1 MKNIKRVPVVLQ
13 MEAVECGA
21 ASLAMIL
28 AYYKRFIPLEKMR
41 IDCNVTRDGS
51 LAKYIVKAA
60 AKHGLE
66 AKAYKMDPEQI
77 RQRQDFPM
85 IIHWNFNHFV
95 VLCGFRGTDA
105 VINDPASGR
114 IRVPAE
120 VFDRSFTGIAL
131 CFQQGEAFER
141 TGMPAQTGGFIKK
154 MCRGQKSAFV
164 FIVVLGA
171 AYSLLNGLPP
181 VFYKIFT
188 DRILL
193 GGSPEWLPALLLA
206 MLAAGVGMFLTG
218 SLQVLFARRLQA
230 QLRIREAAVFFRKL
244 LRLPAAFFDQRFCGD
259 IVSRQQ
265 DGQEIISLFFERI
278 LPAFMEVILMLCL
291 YGLMFSLD
299 VRMSLVAAVAG
310 VLQLLAAL
318 LRARHYG
325 NLGRNLSRDSGKLS
339 GVKLSGISMIETI
352 KASGAEQGLLE
363 RILGY
368 QTRYDNARLELE
380 KSRIRL
386 GILPGLMSGLSN
398 GIILIL
404 GIYAVFEG
412 RQTIGTLAAFQA
424 FLQLCFSPMTSFA
437 QGLQAAQEMK
447 GNVERVQDVLEY
459 EDDPLTGGAA
469 LSGSDVLSGKK
480 DDPLPG
486 SDVLPETKDDP
497 LPEGNILSGT
507 ENSPLPE
514 TGDAGRLTGRLC
526 VRDISFGY
534 SPVTEPLIR
543 EFSMEAE
550 PGKVIALAGGSGSG
564 KSTVTKLLCGLYPC
578 ASGEVLYDDVRL
590 EELDIRLLRRSVAVV
605 DQQIALFGGTVRD
618 NITMWDDS
626 IRQEKVIQA
635 CKDACIHQDIMA
647 RKHGYQH
654 VIREGGSDFSGG
666 QRQRLEIARAL
677 VKDPSVLI
685 MDEATSALDVMTE
698 QKVMEAVRRRGMTC
712 VVIAHRLST
721 IRDADEIIMLER
733 GVIKERGTHEELMAA
748 DGAYA
753 ALLRAD
759 EAGASPMKQESAEQ
773 ADAQK
778 GE

>member
-1 MKNIKRVPVVLQ
+1 MENVKRVPVVLQ

-60 AKHGLE
+60 AKHELE

-95 VLCGFRGTDA
+95 VLCGFCGTDA

-131 CFQQGEAFER
+131 CFRPGEAFER
-141 TGMPAQTGGFIKK
+141 IGMPAQTGGFIKK
-154 MCRGQKSAFV
+154 MCRGQKAAFV
-164 FIVVLGA
+164 FVIVLGA
-171 AYSLLNGLPP
+171 VYSLLNGLPP

-206 MLAAGVGMFLTG
+206 MLATGTGMLLAGG
-218 SLQVLFARRLQA
+218 LQVLFAKRLQA

-278 LPAFMEVILMLCL
+278 LPALMEVILMLCL

-310 VLQLLAAL
+310 ALQLLAAL

-386 GILPGLMSGLSN
+386 GILPGLMAGLSN

-412 RQTIGTLAAFQA
+412 QQTIGTLAAFQA

-459 EDDPLTGGAA
+459 EDDPLLGGAA
-469 LSGSDVLSGKK
+469 
-480 DDPLPG
+480 LPG
-486 SDVLPETKDDP
+486 SDVLPETV
-497 LPEGNILSGT
+497 NV
-507 ENSPLPE
+507 
-514 TGDAGRLTGRLC
+514 GRLTGRLC

-543 EFSMEAE
+543 NFSMEAK

-564 KSTVTKLLCGLYPC
+564 KSTVAKLLCGLYPC
-578 ASGEVLYDDVRL
+578 ASGAVLYDDVRL

-666 QRQRLEIARAL
+666 QRQRMEIARAL

-698 QKVMEAVRRRGMTC
+698 QKVMDAVRRRGMTC

-721 IRDADEIIMLER
+721 IRDADEIIMLEC

-759 EAGASPMKQESAEQ
+759 EEGASPIKQESAEQ

>member
-1 MKNIKRVPVVLQ
+1 M
-13 MEAVECGA
+13 
-21 ASLAMIL
+21 
-28 AYYKRFIPLEKMR
+28 
-41 IDCNVTRDGS
+41 
-51 LAKYIVKAA
+51 
-60 AKHGLE
+60 
-66 AKAYKMDPEQI
+66 
-77 RQRQDFPM
+77 
-85 IIHWNFNHFV
+85 
-95 VLCGFRGTDA
+95 
-105 VINDPASGR
+105 
-114 IRVPAE
+114 
-120 VFDRSFTGIAL
+120 FDRSFTGIAL
-131 CFQQGEAFER
+131 CFRPGEAFER
-141 TGMPAQTGGFIKK
+141 IGMPAQTGGFIKK
-154 MCRGQKSAFV
+154 MCRGQKAAFV
-164 FIVVLGA
+164 FVIVLGA
-171 AYSLLNGLPP
+171 VYSLLNGLPP

-206 MLAAGVGMFLTG
+206 MLATGTGMLLAGG
-218 SLQVLFARRLQA
+218 LQVLFAKRLQA
-230 QLRIREAAVFFRKL
+230 QLRIREAAVFFQML

-278 LPAFMEVILMLCL
+278 LPALMEVILMLCL

-299 VRMSLVAAVAG
+299 VRMSLVAAAAG
-310 VLQLLAAL
+310 ILQLLAAL

-386 GILPGLMSGLSN
+386 GILPGLMAGLSN

-412 RQTIGTLAAFQA
+412 QQTIGTLAAFQA

-459 EDDPLTGGAA
+459 EDDPLSGGAA
-469 LSGSDVLSGKK
+469 LPETENDS
-480 DDPLPG
+480 LPG
-486 SDVLPETKDDP
+486 GAVLPET
-497 LPEGNILSGT
+497 GNT
-507 ENSPLPE
+507 
-514 TGDAGRLTGRLC
+514 GRLTGRLC

-543 EFSMEAE
+543 SFSMEAE

-564 KSTVTKLLCGLYPC
+564 KSTVAKLLCGLYPC
-578 ASGEVLYDDVRL
+578 ASGAVLYDDVRL

-666 QRQRLEIARAL
+666 QRQRMEIARAL

-698 QKVMEAVRRRGMTC
+698 QKVMDAVRRRGMTC

-721 IRDADEIIMLER
+721 IRDADEIIMLEC

-759 EAGASPMKQESAEQ
+759 EEGASPIKQESAEQ
-773 ADAQK
+773 ADVQK

>member
-1 MKNIKRVPVVLQ
+1 
-13 MEAVECGA
+13 
-21 ASLAMIL
+21 
-28 AYYKRFIPLEKMR
+28 
-41 IDCNVTRDGS
+41 
-51 LAKYIVKAA
+51 
-60 AKHGLE
+60 
-66 AKAYKMDPEQI
+66 
-77 RQRQDFPM
+77 
-85 IIHWNFNHFV
+85 
-95 VLCGFRGTDA
+95 
-105 VINDPASGR
+105 
-114 IRVPAE
+114 
-120 VFDRSFTGIAL
+120 
-131 CFQQGEAFER
+131 
-141 TGMPAQTGGFIKK
+141 
-154 MCRGQKSAFV
+154 
-164 FIVVLGA
+164 
-171 AYSLLNGLPP
+171 
-181 VFYKIFT
+181 
-188 DRILL
+188 
-193 GGSPEWLPALLLA
+193 
-206 MLAAGVGMFLTG
+206 
-218 SLQVLFARRLQA
+218 
-230 QLRIREAAVFFRKL
+230 
-244 LRLPAAFFDQRFCGD
+244 
-259 IVSRQQ
+259 
-265 DGQEIISLFFERI
+265 
-278 LPAFMEVILMLCL
+278 MEVILMLCL

-310 VLQLLAAL
+310 ILQLLAAL

-386 GILPGLMSGLSN
+386 GILPGLMAGLSN

-412 RQTIGTLAAFQA
+412 KQTIGTLAAFQA

-459 EDDPLTGGAA
+459 EDDPLSGGAA
-469 LSGSDVLSGKK
+469 
-480 DDPLPG
+480 LPG
-486 SDVLPETKDDP
+486 SDVLPETENDP
-497 LPEGNILSGT
+497 LSGGAA
-507 ENSPLPE
+507 LPE
-514 TGDAGRLTGRLC
+514 TENAGRLTGRLC

-543 EFSMEAE
+543 SFSMEAE

-564 KSTVTKLLCGLYPC
+564 KSTVAKLLCGLYPC
-578 ASGEVLYDDVRL
+578 ASGAVLYDDVRL

-605 DQQIALFGGTVRD
+605 DQQIALFRGTVRD

-666 QRQRLEIARAL
+666 QRQRMEIARAL

-698 QKVMEAVRRRGMTC
+698 QKVMDAVRRRGMTC

-721 IRDADEIIMLER
+721 IRDADEIIMLEC

-759 EAGASPMKQESAEQ
+759 EEGASPIKQESAEQ
-773 ADAQK
+773 ADVQK

>member
-1 MKNIKRVPVVLQ
+1 M
-13 MEAVECGA
+13 
-21 ASLAMIL
+21 
-28 AYYKRFIPLEKMR
+28 
-41 IDCNVTRDGS
+41 
-51 LAKYIVKAA
+51 
-60 AKHGLE
+60 
-66 AKAYKMDPEQI
+66 
-77 RQRQDFPM
+77 
-85 IIHWNFNHFV
+85 FV
-95 VLCGFRGTDA
+95 
-105 VINDPASGR
+105 I
-114 IRVPAE
+114 
-120 VFDRSFTGIAL
+120 
-131 CFQQGEAFER
+131 
-141 TGMPAQTGGFIKK
+141 
-154 MCRGQKSAFV
+154 
-164 FIVVLGA
+164 VLGA
-171 AYSLLNGLPP
+171 VYSLLNGLPP

-206 MLAAGVGMFLTG
+206 MLATGTGMLLAGG
-218 SLQVLFARRLQA
+218 LQVLFAKRLQA

-278 LPAFMEVILMLCL
+278 LPALMEVILMLCL

-310 VLQLLAAL
+310 ILQLLAAL

-339 GVKLSGISMIETI
+339 GVKLSGIFMIETI
-352 KASGAEQGLLE
+352 KASGAEQWLLE

-386 GILPGLMSGLSN
+386 GILPGLMAGLSN

-412 RQTIGTLAAFQA
+412 QQTIGTLAAFQA

-459 EDDPLTGGAA
+459 EDDPLSGGAA
-469 LSGSDVLSGKK
+469 
-480 DDPLPG
+480 LPG
-486 SDVLPETKDDP
+486 SDVLPETENDP
-497 LPEGNILSGT
+497 LSGGAA
-507 ENSPLPE
+507 LPE
-514 TGDAGRLTGRLC
+514 TENAGRLTGRLC

-543 EFSMEAE
+543 SFSMEAE

-564 KSTVTKLLCGLYPC
+564 KSTVAKLLCGLYPC
-578 ASGEVLYDDVRL
+578 ASGAVLYDDVRL

-666 QRQRLEIARAL
+666 QRQRMEIARAL

-698 QKVMEAVRRRGMTC
+698 QKVMDAVRRRGMTC

-721 IRDADEIIMLER
+721 IRDADEIIMLEC

-759 EAGASPMKQESAEQ
+759 EEGASPIKQESAEQ
-773 ADAQK
+773 ADVQK

>member
-1 MKNIKRVPVVLQ
+1 MKNVKRVPVVLQ

-60 AKHGLE
+60 AKHELE

-131 CFQQGEAFER
+131 CFRPGEAFER
-141 TGMPAQTGGFIKK
+141 IGMPAQTGGFIKK
-154 MCRGQKSAFV
+154 MCRGQKAAFV
-164 FIVVLGA
+164 FVIVLGA
-171 AYSLLNGLPP
+171 VYSLLNGLPP

-206 MLAAGVGMFLTG
+206 MLATGTGMLLAGG
-218 SLQVLFARRLQA
+218 LQVLFAKRLQA

-278 LPAFMEVILMLCL
+278 LPALMEVILMLCL

-299 VRMSLVAAVAG
+299 VRMSLVAAAAG
-310 VLQLLAAL
+310 ILQLLAAL

-386 GILPGLMSGLSN
+386 GILPGLMAGLSN

-412 RQTIGTLAAFQA
+412 KQTIGTLAAFQA

-459 EDDPLTGGAA
+459 EDDPLSGGAA
-469 LSGSDVLSGKK
+469 LPETENDS
-480 DDPLPG
+480 LPG
-486 SDVLPETKDDP
+486 
-497 LPEGNILSGT
+497 GAA
-507 ENSPLPE
+507 LPE
-514 TGDAGRLTGRLC
+514 TGNTGRLTGRLC

-543 EFSMEAE
+543 SFSMEAE

-564 KSTVTKLLCGLYPC
+564 KSTVAKLLCGLYPC
-578 ASGEVLYDDVRL
+578 ASGAVLYDDVRL

-666 QRQRLEIARAL
+666 QRQRMEIARAL

-698 QKVMEAVRRRGMTC
+698 QKVMDAVRRRGMTC

-721 IRDADEIIMLER
+721 IRDADEIIMLEC

-759 EAGASPMKQESAEQ
+759 EEGASPIKQESAEQ
-773 ADAQK
+773 ADVQK

>member
-1 MKNIKRVPVVLQ
+1 MKNVKRVPVVLQ

-60 AKHGLE
+60 AKHELE
-66 AKAYKMDPEQI
+66 TKAYKMDPEQI

-131 CFQQGEAFER
+131 CFRPGEAFER
-141 TGMPAQTGGFIKK
+141 IGMPAQTGGFIKK
-154 MCRGQKSAFV
+154 MCRGQKAAFV
-164 FIVVLGA
+164 FVIVLGA
-171 AYSLLNGLPP
+171 VYSLLNGLPP

-193 GGSPEWLPALLLA
+193 GGSPEWLPALLFA
-206 MLAAGVGMFLTG
+206 MLATGTGMLLAGG
-218 SLQVLFARRLQA
+218 LQVLFAKRLQA

-244 LRLPAAFFDQRFCGD
+244 FRLPAAFFDQRFCGD

-299 VRMSLVAAVAG
+299 VRMSFVAAVAG
-310 VLQLLAAL
+310 TLQLLAAL
-318 LRARHYG
+318 LRARYYG

-386 GILPGLMSGLSN
+386 GILPGLMAGFSN

-412 RQTIGTLAAFQA
+412 KQTIGTLAAFQA

-459 EDDPLTGGAA
+459 EDDPLSGGAA
-469 LSGSDVLSGKK
+469 
-480 DDPLPG
+480 LPG
-486 SDVLPETKDDP
+486 SDVLPETENDP
-497 LPEGNILSGT
+497 LSGGAA
-507 ENSPLPE
+507 LPE
-514 TGDAGRLTGRLC
+514 TENAGRLTGRLC

-534 SPVTEPLIR
+534 SPVTEPLIQS
-543 EFSMEAE
+543 FSMEAE

-564 KSTVTKLLCGLYPC
+564 KSTVAKLLCGLYPC
-578 ASGEVLYDDVRL
+578 ASGAVLYDDVRL

-666 QRQRLEIARAL
+666 QRQRMEIARAL

-698 QKVMEAVRRRGMTC
+698 QKVMDAVRRRGMTC

-721 IRDADEIIMLER
+721 IRDADEIIMLEC

-759 EAGASPMKQESAEQ
+759 EEGASPIKQESAEQ
-773 ADAQK
+773 ADVQK

>member
-1 MKNIKRVPVVLQ
+1 MENVKRVPVVLQ

-60 AKHGLE
+60 AKHELE

-95 VLCGFRGTDA
+95 VLCGFCGTDA

-131 CFQQGEAFER
+131 CFRPGEAFER
-141 TGMPAQTGGFIKK
+141 IGMPAQTGGFIKK
-154 MCRGQKSAFV
+154 MCRGQKAAFV
-164 FIVVLGA
+164 FVIVLGA
-171 AYSLLNGLPP
+171 VYSLLNGLPP

-206 MLAAGVGMFLTG
+206 MLATGTGMLLAGG
-218 SLQVLFARRLQA
+218 LQVLFAKRLQA

-265 DGQEIISLFFERI
+265 DGQEIILLFFERI
-278 LPAFMEVILMLCL
+278 LPALMEVILMLCL

-310 VLQLLAAL
+310 ALQLLAAL

-386 GILPGLMSGLSN
+386 GILPGLMAGLSN

-412 RQTIGTLAAFQA
+412 QQTIGTLAAFQA

-459 EDDPLTGGAA
+459 EDDPLLGGAA
-469 LSGSDVLSGKK
+469 
-480 DDPLPG
+480 LPG
-486 SDVLPETKDDP
+486 SDVLPETV
-497 LPEGNILSGT
+497 NV
-507 ENSPLPE
+507 
-514 TGDAGRLTGRLC
+514 GRLTGRLC

-543 EFSMEAE
+543 NFSMEAK

-564 KSTVTKLLCGLYPC
+564 KSTVAKLLCGLYPC
-578 ASGEVLYDDVRL
+578 ASGAVLYDDVRL

-666 QRQRLEIARAL
+666 QRQRMEIARAL

-698 QKVMEAVRRRGMTC
+698 QKVMDAVRRRGMTC

-721 IRDADEIIMLER
+721 IRDADEIIMLEC

-753 ALLRAD
+753 SLLRAD
-759 EAGASPMKQESAEQ
+759 EEVASPIKQESAEQ
-773 ADAQK
+773 ADVQK

>member
-1 MKNIKRVPVVLQ
+1 MENVKRVPVVLQ

-60 AKHGLE
+60 AKHELE
-66 AKAYKMDPEQI
+66 TKAYKMDPEQI

-95 VLCGFRGTDA
+95 VLCGFRGKDA

-131 CFQQGEAFER
+131 CFRPGEAFER
-141 TGMPAQTGGFIKK
+141 IGMPAQTGGFIKK
-154 MCRGQKSAFV
+154 MCRGQKAAFV
-164 FIVVLGA
+164 FVIVLGA
-171 AYSLLNGLPP
+171 VYSLLNGLPP

-206 MLAAGVGMFLTG
+206 MLVTGTGMLLAGG
-218 SLQVLFARRLQA
+218 LQVLFAKRLQA

-278 LPAFMEVILMLCL
+278 LPALMEVILMLCL

-299 VRMSLVAAVAG
+299 VRMSLVAAAAG
-310 VLQLLAAL
+310 ILQLLAAL
-318 LRARHYG
+318 LRAHHYG

-386 GILPGLMSGLSN
+386 GILPGLMAGFSN

-412 RQTIGTLAAFQA
+412 KQTIGTLAAFQA

-459 EDDPLTGGAA
+459 EDDPLSGGAA
-469 LSGSDVLSGKK
+469 
-480 DDPLPG
+480 LPG
-486 SDVLPETKDDP
+486 SDVLPETENDP
-497 LPEGNILSGT
+497 LSGGAA
-507 ENSPLPE
+507 LPE
-514 TGDAGRLTGRLC
+514 TENAGRLTGRLC

-543 EFSMEAE
+543 SFSMEAE

-564 KSTVTKLLCGLYPC
+564 KSTVAKLLCGLYPC
-578 ASGEVLYDDVRL
+578 ASGAVLYDDVRL

-666 QRQRLEIARAL
+666 QRQRMEIARAL

-698 QKVMEAVRRRGMTC
+698 QKVMDAVRRRGMTC
-712 VVIAHRLST
+712 VVIAHRLFT
-721 IRDADEIIMLER
+721 IRDADEIIMLEC

-759 EAGASPMKQESAEQ
+759 EEGASPIKQESAEQ

>member
-1 MKNIKRVPVVLQ
+1 MENVKRVPVVLQ

-60 AKHGLE
+60 AKHELE
-66 AKAYKMDPEQI
+66 TKAYKMDPEQI

-95 VLCGFRGTDA
+95 VLCGFRGKDA

-120 VFDRSFTGIAL
+120 VFDRSFTGIAR
-131 CFQQGEAFER
+131 CFRPGEAFER
-141 TGMPAQTGGFIKK
+141 IGMPAQTGGFIKK
-154 MCRGQKSAFV
+154 MCRGQKAAFV
-164 FIVVLGA
+164 FVIVLGA
-171 AYSLLNGLPP
+171 VYSLLNGLPP

-206 MLAAGVGMFLTG
+206 MLVTGTGMLLAGG
-218 SLQVLFARRLQA
+218 LQVLFAKRLQA

-278 LPAFMEVILMLCL
+278 LPALMEVILMLCL

-299 VRMSLVAAVAG
+299 VRMSLVAAAAG
-310 VLQLLAAL
+310 ILQLLAAL
-318 LRARHYG
+318 LRAHHYG

-386 GILPGLMSGLSN
+386 GILPGLMAGFSN

-412 RQTIGTLAAFQA
+412 KQTIGTLAAFQA

-459 EDDPLTGGAA
+459 EDDPLSGGAA
-469 LSGSDVLSGKK
+469 
-480 DDPLPG
+480 LPG
-486 SDVLPETKDDP
+486 SDVLPETENDP
-497 LPEGNILSGT
+497 LSGGAA
-507 ENSPLPE
+507 LPE
-514 TGDAGRLTGRLC
+514 TENAGRLTGRLC

-543 EFSMEAE
+543 SFSMEAE

-564 KSTVTKLLCGLYPC
+564 KSTVAKLLCGLYPC
-578 ASGEVLYDDVRL
+578 ASGAVLYDDVRL

-666 QRQRLEIARAL
+666 QRQRMEIARAL

-698 QKVMEAVRRRGMTC
+698 QKVMDAVRRRGMTC

-721 IRDADEIIMLER
+721 IRDADEIIMLEC

-759 EAGASPMKQESAEQ
+759 EEGASPIKQESAEQ

>member
-1 MKNIKRVPVVLQ
+1 MENVKRVPVVLQ

-60 AKHGLE
+60 AKHELE
-66 AKAYKMDPEQI
+66 TKAYKMDPEQI
-77 RQRQDFPM
+77 RHRQDFPM

-131 CFQQGEAFER
+131 CFRPGEAFER
-141 TGMPAQTGGFIKK
+141 IGMPAQTGGFIKK
-154 MCRGQKSAFV
+154 MCRGQKAAFV
-164 FIVVLGA
+164 FVIVLGA
-171 AYSLLNGLPP
+171 VYSLLNGLPP

-193 GGSPEWLPALLLA
+193 GGSPEWLPALLFA
-206 MLAAGVGMFLTG
+206 MLATGTGMLLAGG
-218 SLQVLFARRLQA
+218 LQVLFAKRLQA

-278 LPAFMEVILMLCL
+278 LPALMEVILMLCL

-310 VLQLLAAL
+310 ILQLLAAL

-352 KASGAEQGLLE
+352 KGSGAEQGLLE

-386 GILPGLMSGLSN
+386 GILPGLMAGLSN

-412 RQTIGTLAAFQA
+412 KQTIGTLAAFQA

-459 EDDPLTGGAA
+459 EDDPLSGGAA
-469 LSGSDVLSGKK
+469 
-480 DDPLPG
+480 LPG
-486 SDVLPETKDDP
+486 SDVLPETENDP
-497 LPEGNILSGT
+497 LSGGAA
-507 ENSPLPE
+507 LPE
-514 TGDAGRLTGRLC
+514 TENAGRLTGRLC

-543 EFSMEAE
+543 SFSMEAE

-564 KSTVTKLLCGLYPC
+564 KSTVAKLLCGLYPC
-578 ASGEVLYDDVRL
+578 ASGAVLYDDVRL

-666 QRQRLEIARAL
+666 QRQRMEIARAL

-698 QKVMEAVRRRGMTC
+698 QKVMDAVRRRGMTC

-721 IRDADEIIMLER
+721 IRDADEIIMLEC

-759 EAGASPMKQESAEQ
+759 EEGASPIKQESAEQ
-773 ADAQK
+773 ADVQK

>member
-1 MKNIKRVPVVLQ
+1 MENVKRVPVVLQ

-60 AKHGLE
+60 AKHELE

-131 CFQQGEAFER
+131 CFRPGEAFER
-141 TGMPAQTGGFIKK
+141 IGMPAQTGGFIKK
-154 MCRGQKSAFV
+154 MCRRQKAAFV
-164 FIVVLGA
+164 FVIVLGA
-171 AYSLLNGLPP
+171 VYSLLNGLPP

-206 MLAAGVGMFLTG
+206 MLATGTGMLLAGG
-218 SLQVLFARRLQA
+218 LQVLFAKRLQA

-278 LPAFMEVILMLCL
+278 LPALMEVILMLCL
-291 YGLMFSLD
+291 YGLMFSLG
-299 VRMSLVAAVAG
+299 VRMSLVAAAAG
-310 VLQLLAAL
+310 ILQLLAAL

-386 GILPGLMSGLSN
+386 GILPGLMAGLSN

-412 RQTIGTLAAFQA
+412 QQTIGTLAAFQA

-459 EDDPLTGGAA
+459 EDDPLSGGAA
-469 LSGSDVLSGKK
+469 LPETENDS
-480 DDPLPG
+480 LPG
-486 SDVLPETKDDP
+486 GAVLPEA
-497 LPEGNILSGT
+497 GNT
-507 ENSPLPE
+507 
-514 TGDAGRLTGRLC
+514 GRLTGRLC

-543 EFSMEAE
+543 SFSMEAE

-564 KSTVTKLLCGLYPC
+564 KSTVAKLLCGLYPC
-578 ASGEVLYDDVRL
+578 ASGAVLYDDVRL
-590 EELDIRLLRRSVAVV
+590 EELDIQLLRRSVAVV

-666 QRQRLEIARAL
+666 QRQRMEIARAL

-698 QKVMEAVRRRGMTC
+698 QKVMDAVRRRGMTC

-733 GVIKERGTHEELMAA
+733 GVIKERGTHEELMVA

-759 EAGASPMKQESAEQ
+759 EEGASSIKQESAEQ

>member
-1 MKNIKRVPVVLQ
+1 MENVKRVPVVLQ

-60 AKHGLE
+60 AKHELE
-66 AKAYKMDPEQI
+66 TKAYKMDPEQI

-95 VLCGFRGTDA
+95 VLCGFRGKDA

-131 CFQQGEAFER
+131 CFRPGEAFER
-141 TGMPAQTGGFIKK
+141 IGMPAQTGGFIKK
-154 MCRGQKSAFV
+154 MCRGQKAAFV
-164 FIVVLGA
+164 FVIVLGA
-171 AYSLLNGLPP
+171 VYSLLNGLPP

-206 MLAAGVGMFLTG
+206 MLVTGTGMLLAGG
-218 SLQVLFARRLQA
+218 LQVLFAKRLQA

-278 LPAFMEVILMLCL
+278 LPALMEVILMLCL

-299 VRMSLVAAVAG
+299 VRMSLVAAAAG
-310 VLQLLAAL
+310 ILQLLAAL
-318 LRARHYG
+318 LRAHHYG

-386 GILPGLMSGLSN
+386 GILPGLMAGFSN

-412 RQTIGTLAAFQA
+412 KQTIGTLAAFQA

-459 EDDPLTGGAA
+459 EDDPLSGGAA
-469 LSGSDVLSGKK
+469 
-480 DDPLPG
+480 LPG
-486 SDVLPETKDDP
+486 SDVLPETENDP
-497 LPEGNILSGT
+497 LSGGAA
-507 ENSPLPE
+507 LPE
-514 TGDAGRLTGRLC
+514 TENAGRLTGRLC

-543 EFSMEAE
+543 SFSMEAE

-564 KSTVTKLLCGLYPC
+564 KSTVAKLLCGLYPC
-578 ASGEVLYDDVRL
+578 ASGAVLYDDVRL

-666 QRQRLEIARAL
+666 QRQRMEIARAL

-698 QKVMEAVRRRGMTC
+698 QKVMDAVRRRGMTC

-721 IRDADEIIMLER
+721 IRDADEIIMLEC

-759 EAGASPMKQESAEQ
+759 EEGASPIKQESAE
-773 ADAQK
+773 
-778 GE
+778 

>member
-1 MKNIKRVPVVLQ
+1 MKNVKRVPVVLQ

-60 AKHGLE
+60 AKHELE

-131 CFQQGEAFER
+131 CFRPGEAFER
-141 TGMPAQTGGFIKK
+141 IGMPAQTGGFIKK
-154 MCRGQKSAFV
+154 MCRGQKAAFV
-164 FIVVLGA
+164 FVIVLGA
-171 AYSLLNGLPP
+171 VYSLLNGLPP

-206 MLAAGVGMFLTG
+206 MLATGTGMLLAGG
-218 SLQVLFARRLQA
+218 LQVLCAKRLQA

-278 LPAFMEVILMLCL
+278 LPALMEVILMLCL

-310 VLQLLAAL
+310 ILQLLAAL

-386 GILPGLMSGLSN
+386 GILPGLMAGFSN

-412 RQTIGTLAAFQA
+412 QQTIGTLAAFQA

-459 EDDPLTGGAA
+459 EDDPLSGGAA
-469 LSGSDVLSGKK
+469 
-480 DDPLPG
+480 LPG
-486 SDVLPETKDDP
+486 SDVLPET
-497 LPEGNILSGT
+497 
-507 ENSPLPE
+507 EN
-514 TGDAGRLTGRLC
+514 AGRLTGRLC

-543 EFSMEAE
+543 SFSMEAE

-564 KSTVTKLLCGLYPC
+564 KSTVAKLLCGLYPC
-578 ASGEVLYDDVRL
+578 ASGAVLYDDVRL

-605 DQQIALFGGTVRD
+605 DQQIALFRGTVRD

-666 QRQRLEIARAL
+666 QRQRMEIARAL

-698 QKVMEAVRRRGMTC
+698 QKVMDAVRRRGMTC

-721 IRDADEIIMLER
+721 IRDADEIIMLEC

-759 EAGASPMKQESAEQ
+759 EEGASPIKQESAEQ
-773 ADAQK
+773 ADVQK

>member
-1 MKNIKRVPVVLQ
+1 MENVKRVPVVLQ

-60 AKHGLE
+60 AKHELE

-131 CFQQGEAFER
+131 CFRPGEAFER
-141 TGMPAQTGGFIKK
+141 IGMPAQTGGFIKK
-154 MCRGQKSAFV
+154 MCRGQKAAFV
-164 FIVVLGA
+164 FVIVLGA
-171 AYSLLNGLPP
+171 VYSLLNGLPP

-193 GGSPEWLPALLLA
+193 GGSPEWLPALLFA
-206 MLAAGVGMFLTG
+206 MLATGTGMLLAGG
-218 SLQVLFARRLQA
+218 LQVLFAKRLQA

-244 LRLPAAFFDQRFCGD
+244 FRLPAAFFDQRFCGD

-278 LPAFMEVILMLCL
+278 LPALMEVILMLCL

-310 VLQLLAAL
+310 ILQLLAAL

-386 GILPGLMSGLSN
+386 GILPGLMAGLSN

-412 RQTIGTLAAFQA
+412 KQTIGTLAAFQA

-459 EDDPLTGGAA
+459 EDDPLSGGAA
-469 LSGSDVLSGKK
+469 
-480 DDPLPG
+480 LPG
-486 SDVLPETKDDP
+486 SDVLPET
-497 LPEGNILSGT
+497 
-507 ENSPLPE
+507 EN
-514 TGDAGRLTGRLC
+514 AGRLTGRLC

-543 EFSMEAE
+543 SFSMEAE

-564 KSTVTKLLCGLYPC
+564 KSTVAKLLCGLYPC
-578 ASGEVLYDDVRL
+578 ASGAVLYDDVRL

-666 QRQRLEIARAL
+666 QRQRMEIARAL

-698 QKVMEAVRRRGMTC
+698 QKVMDAVRRRGMTC

-721 IRDADEIIMLER
+721 IRDADEIIMLEC

-759 EAGASPMKQESAEQ
+759 EEGASPIKQESAEQ
-773 ADAQK
+773 ADVQK

>member
-1 MKNIKRVPVVLQ
+1 
-13 MEAVECGA
+13 
-21 ASLAMIL
+21 MI
-28 AYYKRFIPLEKMR
+28 R
-41 IDCNVTRDGS
+41 
-51 LAKYIVKAA
+51 
-60 AKHGLE
+60 
-66 AKAYKMDPEQI
+66 
-77 RQRQDFPM
+77 RQE
-85 IIHWNFNHFV
+85 
-95 VLCGFRGTDA
+95 GY
-105 VINDPASGR
+105 
-114 IRVPAE
+114 E

-131 CFQQGEAFER
+131 CFRPGEAFER
-141 TGMPAQTGGFIKK
+141 IGMPAQTGGFIKK
-154 MCRGQKSAFV
+154 MCRGQKAAFV
-164 FIVVLGA
+164 FVIVLGA
-171 AYSLLNGLPP
+171 VYSLLNGLPP

-206 MLAAGVGMFLTG
+206 MLATGTGMLLAGG
-218 SLQVLFARRLQA
+218 LQVLFAKRLQA

-278 LPAFMEVILMLCL
+278 LPALMEVILMFCL

-299 VRMSLVAAVAG
+299 VRMSLVAVAAG
-310 VLQLLAAL
+310 ILQLLAAL

-386 GILPGLMSGLSN
+386 GILPGLMAGLSN

-412 RQTIGTLAAFQA
+412 KQTIGTLAAFQA

-459 EDDPLTGGAA
+459 EDDPLSGGAA
-469 LSGSDVLSGKK
+469 LPETENDS
-480 DDPLPG
+480 LPG
-486 SDVLPETKDDP
+486 GAALPETENDSLPGGAVLPET
-497 LPEGNILSGT
+497 GNT
-507 ENSPLPE
+507 
-514 TGDAGRLTGRLC
+514 GRLTGRLC

-543 EFSMEAE
+543 SFSMEAE

-564 KSTVTKLLCGLYPC
+564 KSTVAKLLCGLYPC
-578 ASGEVLYDDVRL
+578 ASGAVLYDDVRL

-666 QRQRLEIARAL
+666 QRQRMEIARAL

-698 QKVMEAVRRRGMTC
+698 QKVMDAVRRRGMTC

-759 EAGASPMKQESAEQ
+759 EEGASPIKQESAEQ

>member
-1 MKNIKRVPVVLQ
+1 MENVKRVPVVLQ

-60 AKHGLE
+60 AKHELE

-131 CFQQGEAFER
+131 CFRPGEAFER
-141 TGMPAQTGGFIKK
+141 IGMPAQTGGFIKK
-154 MCRGQKSAFV
+154 MCRGQKAAFV
-164 FIVVLGA
+164 FVIVLGA
-171 AYSLLNGLPP
+171 VYSLLNGLPP

-206 MLAAGVGMFLTG
+206 MLATGTGMLLAGG
-218 SLQVLFARRLQA
+218 LQVLFAKRLQA

-278 LPAFMEVILMLCL
+278 LPVLMEVILMLCL

-299 VRMSLVAAVAG
+299 VRMSLVAAAAG
-310 VLQLLAAL
+310 ILQLLAAL

-386 GILPGLMSGLSN
+386 GILPGLMAGLSN

-412 RQTIGTLAAFQA
+412 QQTIGTLAAFQA

-459 EDDPLTGGAA
+459 EDDPLSGGAA
-469 LSGSDVLSGKK
+469 LPETENDS
-480 DDPLPG
+480 LPG
-486 SDVLPETKDDP
+486 GAVLPET
-497 LPEGNILSGT
+497 GNT
-507 ENSPLPE
+507 
-514 TGDAGRLTGRLC
+514 GRLTGRLC

-543 EFSMEAE
+543 SFSMEAE

-564 KSTVTKLLCGLYPC
+564 KSTVAKLLCGLYPC
-578 ASGEVLYDDVRL
+578 ASGAVLYDDVRL

-666 QRQRLEIARAL
+666 QRQRMEIARAL

-698 QKVMEAVRRRGMTC
+698 QKVMDAVRRRGMTC

-721 IRDADEIIMLER
+721 IRDADEIIMLEC

-759 EAGASPMKQESAEQ
+759 EEGASPIKQKSAEQ
-773 ADAQK
+773 ADVQK

>member
-1 MKNIKRVPVVLQ
+1 MENVKRVPVVLQ

-60 AKHGLE
+60 AKHELE
-66 AKAYKMDPEQI
+66 TKAYKMDPEQI

-95 VLCGFRGTDA
+95 VLCGFRGKDA

-131 CFQQGEAFER
+131 CFRPGEAFER
-141 TGMPAQTGGFIKK
+141 IGMPAQTGGFIKK
-154 MCRGQKSAFV
+154 MCRGQKAAFV
-164 FIVVLGA
+164 FVIVLGA
-171 AYSLLNGLPP
+171 VYSLLNGLPP

-206 MLAAGVGMFLTG
+206 MLVTGTGMLLAGG
-218 SLQVLFARRLQA
+218 LQVLFAKRLQA

-278 LPAFMEVILMLCL
+278 LPALMEVILMLCL

-299 VRMSLVAAVAG
+299 VRMSLVAAAAG
-310 VLQLLAAL
+310 ILQLLAAL
-318 LRARHYG
+318 LRAHHYG

-386 GILPGLMSGLSN
+386 GILPGLMAGLSN

-412 RQTIGTLAAFQA
+412 KQTIGTLAAFQA

-459 EDDPLTGGAA
+459 EDDPLSGGAA
-469 LSGSDVLSGKK
+469 
-480 DDPLPG
+480 LPG
-486 SDVLPETKDDP
+486 SDVLPETENDP
-497 LPEGNILSGT
+497 LSGGAV
-507 ENSPLPE
+507 LPE
-514 TGDAGRLTGRLC
+514 TENAGRLTGRLC

-543 EFSMEAE
+543 NFSMEAE

-564 KSTVTKLLCGLYPC
+564 KSTVAKLLCGLYPC
-578 ASGEVLYDDVRL
+578 ASGAVLYDDVRL
-590 EELDIRLLRRSVAVV
+590 EKLDIRLLRRSVAVV

-666 QRQRLEIARAL
+666 QRQRMEIARAL

-698 QKVMEAVRRRGMTC
+698 QKVMDAVRRRGMTC

-721 IRDADEIIMLER
+721 IRDADEIIMLEC

-759 EAGASPMKQESAEQ
+759 EEGASPIKQESAEQ
-773 ADAQK
+773 ADVQK

>member
-1 MKNIKRVPVVLQ
+1 MENVKRVPVVLQ

-60 AKHGLE
+60 AKHELE
-66 AKAYKMDPEQI
+66 TKAYKMDPEQI

-95 VLCGFRGTDA
+95 VLCGFRGKDA

-131 CFQQGEAFER
+131 CFRPGEAFER
-141 TGMPAQTGGFIKK
+141 IGMPAQTGGFIKK
-154 MCRGQKSAFV
+154 MCRGQKAAFV
-164 FIVVLGA
+164 FVIVLGA
-171 AYSLLNGLPP
+171 VYSLLNGLPP

-206 MLAAGVGMFLTG
+206 MLVTGTGMLLAGG
-218 SLQVLFARRLQA
+218 LQVLFAKRLQA

-278 LPAFMEVILMLCL
+278 LPALMEVILMLCL
-291 YGLMFSLD
+291 YGLMFSQD
-299 VRMSLVAAVAG
+299 VRMSLVAAAAG
-310 VLQLLAAL
+310 ILQLLAAL
-318 LRARHYG
+318 LRAHHYG

-386 GILPGLMSGLSN
+386 GILPGLMAGFSN

-412 RQTIGTLAAFQA
+412 KQTIGTLAAFQA

-459 EDDPLTGGAA
+459 EDDPLSGGAA
-469 LSGSDVLSGKK
+469 
-480 DDPLPG
+480 LPG
-486 SDVLPETKDDP
+486 SDVLPETENDP
-497 LPEGNILSGT
+497 LSGGAA
-507 ENSPLPE
+507 LPE
-514 TGDAGRLTGRLC
+514 TENAGRLTGRLC

-543 EFSMEAE
+543 SFSMEAE

-564 KSTVTKLLCGLYPC
+564 KSTVAKLLCGLYPC
-578 ASGEVLYDDVRL
+578 ASGAVLYDDVRL

-666 QRQRLEIARAL
+666 QRQRMEIARAL

-698 QKVMEAVRRRGMTC
+698 QKVMDAVRRRGMTC

-721 IRDADEIIMLER
+721 IRDADEIIMLEC

-759 EAGASPMKQESAEQ
+759 EEGASPIKQESAEQ

>member
-1 MKNIKRVPVVLQ
+1 MENVKRVPVVLQ

-60 AKHGLE
+60 AEHELE

-131 CFQQGEAFER
+131 CFRPGEAFER
-141 TGMPAQTGGFIKK
+141 IGMPAQTGGFIKK
-154 MCRGQKSAFV
+154 MCRGQKAAFV
-164 FIVVLGA
+164 FVIVLGA
-171 AYSLLNGLPP
+171 VYSLLNGLPP

-206 MLAAGVGMFLTG
+206 MLATGTGMLLAGG
-218 SLQVLFARRLQA
+218 LQVLFAKRLQA

-278 LPAFMEVILMLCL
+278 LPALMEVILMLCL

-310 VLQLLAAL
+310 ALQLLAAL

-386 GILPGLMSGLSN
+386 GILPGLMAGLSN

-412 RQTIGTLAAFQA
+412 KQTIGTLAAFQA

-459 EDDPLTGGAA
+459 EDDPLLGGAA
-469 LSGSDVLSGKK
+469 
-480 DDPLPG
+480 LPG
-486 SDVLPETKDDP
+486 SDVLPETV
-497 LPEGNILSGT
+497 NV
-507 ENSPLPE
+507 
-514 TGDAGRLTGRLC
+514 GRLTGRLC

-543 EFSMEAE
+543 NFSMEAK

-564 KSTVTKLLCGLYPC
+564 KSTVAKLLCGLYPC
-578 ASGEVLYDDVRL
+578 ASGAVLYDDVRL

-666 QRQRLEIARAL
+666 QRQRMEIARAL

-698 QKVMEAVRRRGMTC
+698 QKVMDAVRRRGMTC

-753 ALLRAD
+753 SLLRAD
-759 EAGASPMKQESAEQ
+759 EEVASPIKQESAEQ
-773 ADAQK
+773 ADVQK

>member
-1 MKNIKRVPVVLQ
+1 MENVKRVPVVLQ

-60 AKHGLE
+60 AKHELE
-66 AKAYKMDPEQI
+66 TKAYKMDPEQI

-131 CFQQGEAFER
+131 CFRPGEAFER
-141 TGMPAQTGGFIKK
+141 IGMPAQTGGFIKK
-154 MCRGQKSAFV
+154 MCRGQKAAFV
-164 FIVVLGA
+164 FVIVLGA
-171 AYSLLNGLPP
+171 VYSLLNGLPP

-206 MLAAGVGMFLTG
+206 MLATGTSMLLAGG
-218 SLQVLFARRLQA
+218 LQVLFAKRLQA

-278 LPAFMEVILMLCL
+278 LPALMEVILMLGL

-310 VLQLLAAL
+310 ILQLLAAL

-386 GILPGLMSGLSN
+386 GILPGLMAGLSN

-412 RQTIGTLAAFQA
+412 KQTIGTLAAFQA

-459 EDDPLTGGAA
+459 EDDPLSGGAA
-469 LSGSDVLSGKK
+469 
-480 DDPLPG
+480 LPG
-486 SDVLPETKDDP
+486 SDVLPET
-497 LPEGNILSGT
+497 
-507 ENSPLPE
+507 EN
-514 TGDAGRLTGRLC
+514 AGRLTGRLC

-543 EFSMEAE
+543 SFSMEAE

-564 KSTVTKLLCGLYPC
+564 KSTVAKLLCGLYPC
-578 ASGEVLYDDVRL
+578 ASGAVLYDDVRL

-666 QRQRLEIARAL
+666 QRQRMEIARAL

-698 QKVMEAVRRRGMTC
+698 QKVMDAVRRRGMTC

-721 IRDADEIIMLER
+721 IRDADEIIMLEC

-759 EAGASPMKQESAEQ
+759 EEGASPIKQESAEQ
-773 ADAQK
+773 ADVQK

>member
-1 MKNIKRVPVVLQ
+1 M
-13 MEAVECGA
+13 
-21 ASLAMIL
+21 
-28 AYYKRFIPLEKMR
+28 
-41 IDCNVTRDGS
+41 
-51 LAKYIVKAA
+51 
-60 AKHGLE
+60 
-66 AKAYKMDPEQI
+66 
-77 RQRQDFPM
+77 
-85 IIHWNFNHFV
+85 

-131 CFQQGEAFER
+131 CFRSGEAFER
-141 TGMPAQTGGFIKK
+141 IGMPAQTGGFIKK
-154 MCRGQKSAFV
+154 MCRGQKAAFV
-164 FIVVLGA
+164 FVIVLGA
-171 AYSLLNGLPP
+171 VYSLLNGLPP

-193 GGSPEWLPALLLA
+193 SGSPEWLPALLLA
-206 MLAAGVGMFLTG
+206 MLATGTGMLLAGG
-218 SLQVLFARRLQA
+218 LQVLFAKRLQA

-278 LPAFMEVILMLCL
+278 LPALMEVILMLCL

-299 VRMSLVAAVAG
+299 VRMSLVAAAAG
-310 VLQLLAAL
+310 ILQLLAAL

-386 GILPGLMSGLSN
+386 GILPGLMAGLSN

-412 RQTIGTLAAFQA
+412 QQTIGTLAAFQA

-459 EDDPLTGGAA
+459 EDDPLSGGAA
-469 LSGSDVLSGKK
+469 
-480 DDPLPG
+480 LPG
-486 SDVLPETKDDP
+486 SDVLPETENDP
-497 LPEGNILSGT
+497 LSGGAA
-507 ENSPLPE
+507 LPE
-514 TGDAGRLTGRLC
+514 TENAGRLTGRLC

-543 EFSMEAE
+543 NFSMEAE

-564 KSTVTKLLCGLYPC
+564 KSTVAKLLCGLYPC
-578 ASGEVLYDDVRL
+578 ASGAVLYDDVRL

-666 QRQRLEIARAL
+666 QRQRMEIARAL

-698 QKVMEAVRRRGMTC
+698 QKVMDAVRRRGMTC

-721 IRDADEIIMLER
+721 IRDADEIIMLEC

-759 EAGASPMKQESAEQ
+759 EEGASPIKQESAEQ
-773 ADAQK
+773 ADVQK

>member
-1 MKNIKRVPVVLQ
+1 MENVKRVPVVLQ

-60 AKHGLE
+60 AKHELE
-66 AKAYKMDPEQI
+66 TKAYKMDPEQI

-131 CFQQGEAFER
+131 CFRPGEAFER
-141 TGMPAQTGGFIKK
+141 IGMPAQTGGFIKK
-154 MCRGQKSAFV
+154 MCRGQKAAFV
-164 FIVVLGA
+164 FVIVLGA
-171 AYSLLNGLPP
+171 VYSLLNGLPP

-206 MLAAGVGMFLTG
+206 MLATGTGMLLAGG
-218 SLQVLFARRLQA
+218 LQVLFAKRLQA

-278 LPAFMEVILMLCL
+278 LPALMEVILMFCL

-299 VRMSLVAAVAG
+299 VRMSLVAVAAG
-310 VLQLLAAL
+310 ILQLLAAL

-386 GILPGLMSGLSN
+386 GILPGLMAGLSN

-412 RQTIGTLAAFQA
+412 KQTIGTLAAFQA

-459 EDDPLTGGAA
+459 EDDPLSGGAA
-469 LSGSDVLSGKK
+469 LPETENDS
-480 DDPLPG
+480 LPG
-486 SDVLPETKDDP
+486 GAVLPET
-497 LPEGNILSGT
+497 GNT
-507 ENSPLPE
+507 
-514 TGDAGRLTGRLC
+514 GRLTGRLC

-543 EFSMEAE
+543 SFSMEAE

-564 KSTVTKLLCGLYPC
+564 KSTVAKLLCGLYPC
-578 ASGEVLYDDVRL
+578 ASGAVLYDDVRL

-666 QRQRLEIARAL
+666 QRQRMEIARAL

-698 QKVMEAVRRRGMTC
+698 QKVMDAVRRRGMTC

-759 EAGASPMKQESAEQ
+759 EEGASPIKQESAEQ

>member
-1 MKNIKRVPVVLQ
+1 MENVKRVPVVLQ

-60 AKHGLE
+60 AKHELE

-131 CFQQGEAFER
+131 CFRPGEAFER
-141 TGMPAQTGGFIKK
+141 IGMPAQTGGFIKK
-154 MCRGQKSAFV
+154 MCRGQKAAFV
-164 FIVVLGA
+164 FVIVLGA
-171 AYSLLNGLPP
+171 VYSLLNGLPP

-206 MLAAGVGMFLTG
+206 MLATGTGMLLAGG
-218 SLQVLFARRLQA
+218 LQVLFAKRLQA
-230 QLRIREAAVFFRKL
+230 QLRIREAAVFFQML

-278 LPAFMEVILMLCL
+278 LPALMEVILMLCL

-299 VRMSLVAAVAG
+299 VRMSLVAAAAG
-310 VLQLLAAL
+310 ILQLLAAL

-386 GILPGLMSGLSN
+386 GILPGLMAGLSN

-412 RQTIGTLAAFQA
+412 QQTIGTLAAFQA

-459 EDDPLTGGAA
+459 EDDPLSGGAA
-469 LSGSDVLSGKK
+469 LPETENDS
-480 DDPLPG
+480 LPG
-486 SDVLPETKDDP
+486 GAVLPET
-497 LPEGNILSGT
+497 GNT
-507 ENSPLPE
+507 
-514 TGDAGRLTGRLC
+514 GRLTGRLC

-543 EFSMEAE
+543 SFSMEAE

-564 KSTVTKLLCGLYPC
+564 KSTVAKLLCGLYPC
-578 ASGEVLYDDVRL
+578 ASGAVLYDDVRL

-666 QRQRLEIARAL
+666 QRQRMEIARAL

-685 MDEATSALDVMTE
+685 MDEATSALDVMPE
-698 QKVMEAVRRRGMTC
+698 QKVMDAVRRRGMTC

-721 IRDADEIIMLER
+721 IRDADEIIMLEC

-759 EAGASPMKQESAEQ
+759 EEGASPIKQESAEQ
-773 ADAQK
+773 ADVQK

>member
-1 MKNIKRVPVVLQ
+1 MENVKRVPVVLQ

-60 AKHGLE
+60 AKHELE
-66 AKAYKMDPEQI
+66 TKAYKMDPEQI
-77 RQRQDFPM
+77 RQRQYFPM

-131 CFQQGEAFER
+131 CFRPGEAFER
-141 TGMPAQTGGFIKK
+141 IGMPAQTGGFIKK
-154 MCRGQKSAFV
+154 MCRGQKAAFV
-164 FIVVLGA
+164 FVIVLGA
-171 AYSLLNGLPP
+171 VYSLLNGLPP

-206 MLAAGVGMFLTG
+206 MLVTGTGMLLAGG
-218 SLQVLFARRLQA
+218 LQVLFAKRLQA

-278 LPAFMEVILMLCL
+278 LPALMEVILMLCL

-299 VRMSLVAAVAG
+299 VRMSLVAAAAG
-310 VLQLLAAL
+310 ILQLLAAL

-386 GILPGLMSGLSN
+386 GILPGLMAGLSN

-412 RQTIGTLAAFQA
+412 KQTIGTLAAFQA

-459 EDDPLTGGAA
+459 EDDPLSGGAA
-469 LSGSDVLSGKK
+469 
-480 DDPLPG
+480 LPG
-486 SDVLPETKDDP
+486 SDVLLETEDDP
-497 LPEGNILSGT
+497 LSGGAALPET
-507 ENSPLPE
+507 ENDSLPGGAVLPE
-514 TGDAGRLTGRLC
+514 TGNTGRLTGRLC

-543 EFSMEAE
+543 SFSMEAE

-564 KSTVTKLLCGLYPC
+564 KSTVAKLLCGLYPC
-578 ASGEVLYDDVRL
+578 ASGAVLYDDVRL

-666 QRQRLEIARAL
+666 QRQRMEIARAL

-698 QKVMEAVRRRGMTC
+698 QKVMDAVRRRGMTC

-721 IRDADEIIMLER
+721 IRDADEIIMLEC

-759 EAGASPMKQESAEQ
+759 EEGASPIKQESAEQ
-773 ADAQK
+773 ADVQK

>member
-1 MKNIKRVPVVLQ
+1 MENVKRVPVVLQ

-60 AKHGLE
+60 AKHELE
-66 AKAYKMDPEQI
+66 TKAYKMDPEQI

-95 VLCGFRGTDA
+95 VLCGFRGKDA

-131 CFQQGEAFER
+131 CFRPGEAFER
-141 TGMPAQTGGFIKK
+141 IGMPAQTGGFIKK
-154 MCRGQKSAFV
+154 MCRGQKAAFV
-164 FIVVLGA
+164 FVIVLGA
-171 AYSLLNGLPP
+171 VYSLLNGLPP

-188 DRILL
+188 DRIRL

-206 MLAAGVGMFLTG
+206 MLVTGTGMLLAGG
-218 SLQVLFARRLQA
+218 LQVLFAKRLQA

-278 LPAFMEVILMLCL
+278 LPALMEVILMLCL

-299 VRMSLVAAVAG
+299 VRMSLVAAAAG
-310 VLQLLAAL
+310 ILQLLAAL
-318 LRARHYG
+318 LRAHHYG

-386 GILPGLMSGLSN
+386 GILPGLMAGFSN

-412 RQTIGTLAAFQA
+412 KQTIGTLAAFQA

-459 EDDPLTGGAA
+459 EDDPLSGGAA
-469 LSGSDVLSGKK
+469 LPETENDS
-480 DDPLPG
+480 LPG
-486 SDVLPETKDDP
+486 GAALPETENDSLPGGAVLPET
-497 LPEGNILSGT
+497 GNT
-507 ENSPLPE
+507 
-514 TGDAGRLTGRLC
+514 GRLTGRLC

-543 EFSMEAE
+543 SFSMEAE

-564 KSTVTKLLCGLYPC
+564 KSTVAKLLCGLYPC
-578 ASGEVLYDDVRL
+578 ASGAVLYDDVRL

-666 QRQRLEIARAL
+666 QRQRMEIARAL

-698 QKVMEAVRRRGMTC
+698 QKVMDAVRRRGMTC

-721 IRDADEIIMLER
+721 IRDADEIIMLEC

-759 EAGASPMKQESAEQ
+759 EEGASPIKQESAEQ
-773 ADAQK
+773 ADVQK

>member
-1 MKNIKRVPVVLQ
+1 MENVKRVPVVLQ

-60 AKHGLE
+60 AKHELE
-66 AKAYKMDPEQI
+66 TKAYKMDPEQI

-95 VLCGFRGTDA
+95 VLCGFRGKDA

-131 CFQQGEAFER
+131 CFRPGEAFER
-141 TGMPAQTGGFIKK
+141 IGMPAQTGGFIKK
-154 MCRGQKSAFV
+154 MCRGQKAAFV
-164 FIVVLGA
+164 FVIVLGA
-171 AYSLLNGLPP
+171 VYSLLNGLPP

-206 MLAAGVGMFLTG
+206 MLVTGTGMLLAGG
-218 SLQVLFARRLQA
+218 LQVLFAKRLQA

-278 LPAFMEVILMLCL
+278 LPALMEVILMLCL

-299 VRMSLVAAVAG
+299 VRMSLVAAAAG
-310 VLQLLAAL
+310 ILQLLAAL
-318 LRARHYG
+318 LRAHHYG

-386 GILPGLMSGLSN
+386 GILPGLMAGFSN

-412 RQTIGTLAAFQA
+412 KQTIGTLAAFQA

-459 EDDPLTGGAA
+459 EDDPLSGGAA
-469 LSGSDVLSGKK
+469 LPETENDS
-480 DDPLPG
+480 LPG
-486 SDVLPETKDDP
+486 GAVLPET
-497 LPEGNILSGT
+497 GNT
-507 ENSPLPE
+507 
-514 TGDAGRLTGRLC
+514 GRLTGRLC

-543 EFSMEAE
+543 SFSMEAE

-564 KSTVTKLLCGLYPC
+564 KSTVAKLLCGLYPC
-578 ASGEVLYDDVRL
+578 ASGAVLYDDVRL

-666 QRQRLEIARAL
+666 QRQRMEIARAL

-698 QKVMEAVRRRGMTC
+698 QKVMDAVRRRGMTC

-721 IRDADEIIMLER
+721 IRDADEIIMLEC

-759 EAGASPMKQESAEQ
+759 EEGASPIKQESAEQ
-773 ADAQK
+773 ADVQK

>member
-1 MKNIKRVPVVLQ
+1 MKNVKRVPVVLQ

-60 AKHGLE
+60 AKHELE
-66 AKAYKMDPEQI
+66 TKAYKMDPEQI

-131 CFQQGEAFER
+131 CFRPGEAFER
-141 TGMPAQTGGFIKK
+141 IGMPAQTGGFIKK
-154 MCRGQKSAFV
+154 MCRGQKAAFV
-164 FIVVLGA
+164 FVIVLGA
-171 AYSLLNGLPP
+171 VYSLLNGLPP

-193 GGSPEWLPALLLA
+193 GGSPEWLPALVLA
-206 MLAAGVGMFLTG
+206 MLATGTGMLLAGG
-218 SLQVLFARRLQA
+218 LQVLFAKRLQA

-244 LRLPAAFFDQRFCGD
+244 FRLPAAFFDQRFCGD

-310 VLQLLAAL
+310 TLQLLAAL
-318 LRARHYG
+318 LRARYYG

-386 GILPGLMSGLSN
+386 GILPGLMAGLSN

-412 RQTIGTLAAFQA
+412 KQTIGTLAAFQA

-459 EDDPLTGGAA
+459 EDDPLSGGAA
-469 LSGSDVLSGKK
+469 
-480 DDPLPG
+480 LPG
-486 SDVLPETKDDP
+486 SDVLPETENDP
-497 LPEGNILSGT
+497 LSGGAA
-507 ENSPLPE
+507 LPE
-514 TGDAGRLTGRLC
+514 TENAGRLTGRLC

-543 EFSMEAE
+543 SFSMEAE

-564 KSTVTKLLCGLYPC
+564 KSTVAKLLCGLYPC
-578 ASGEVLYDDVRL
+578 ASGAVLYDDVRL

-666 QRQRLEIARAL
+666 QRQRMEIARAL

-698 QKVMEAVRRRGMTC
+698 QKVMDAVRRRGMTC

-721 IRDADEIIMLER
+721 IRDADEIIMLEC

-759 EAGASPMKQESAEQ
+759 EEGASPIKLESAEQ
-773 ADAQK
+773 ADVQK

>member
-1 MKNIKRVPVVLQ
+1 MENVKRVPVVLQ

-60 AKHGLE
+60 AKHELE

-131 CFQQGEAFER
+131 CFRPGEAFER
-141 TGMPAQTGGFIKK
+141 IGMPAQTGGFIKK
-154 MCRGQKSAFV
+154 MCRGQKAAFV
-164 FIVVLGA
+164 FVVVLGA
-171 AYSLLNGLPP
+171 VYSLLNGLPP

-193 GGSPEWLPALLLA
+193 GGSPEWLPALLFA
-206 MLAAGVGMFLTG
+206 MLATGTGMLLVGG
-218 SLQVLFARRLQA
+218 LQVLFAKRLQA

-278 LPAFMEVILMLCL
+278 LPALMEVILMLCL

-299 VRMSLVAAVAG
+299 VRMSLVAAAAG
-310 VLQLLAAL
+310 ILQLLAAL

-386 GILPGLMSGLSN
+386 GILPGLMAGLSN

-412 RQTIGTLAAFQA
+412 QQTIGTLAAFQA

-459 EDDPLTGGAA
+459 EDDPLSGGAA
-469 LSGSDVLSGKK
+469 
-480 DDPLPG
+480 LPG
-486 SDVLPETKDDP
+486 SDVLPETENDP
-497 LPEGNILSGT
+497 LSGGAA
-507 ENSPLPE
+507 LPE
-514 TGDAGRLTGRLC
+514 TENAGRLTGRLC

-543 EFSMEAE
+543 SFSMEAE

-564 KSTVTKLLCGLYPC
+564 KSTVAKLLCGLYPC
-578 ASGEVLYDDVRL
+578 ASGAVLYDDVRL

-666 QRQRLEIARAL
+666 QRQRMEIARAL

-698 QKVMEAVRRRGMTC
+698 QKVMDAVRRRGMTC

-721 IRDADEIIMLER
+721 IRDADEIIMLEC

-759 EAGASPMKQESAEQ
+759 EEGASPIKQESAEQ
-773 ADAQK
+773 ADVQK

>member
-1 MKNIKRVPVVLQ
+1 MKNVKRVPVVLQ

-60 AKHGLE
+60 AKHELE

-131 CFQQGEAFER
+131 CFRPGEAFER
-141 TGMPAQTGGFIKK
+141 IGMPAQTGGFIKK
-154 MCRGQKSAFV
+154 MCRGQKAAFV
-164 FIVVLGA
+164 FVIVLGA
-171 AYSLLNGLPP
+171 VYSLLNGLPP

-206 MLAAGVGMFLTG
+206 MLATGTGMLLAGG
-218 SLQVLFARRLQA
+218 LQVLFVKRLQA

-278 LPAFMEVILMLCL
+278 LPALMEVILMLCL

-310 VLQLLAAL
+310 ILQLLAAL

-386 GILPGLMSGLSN
+386 GILPGLMAGFSN

-412 RQTIGTLAAFQA
+412 QQTIGTLAAFQA

-459 EDDPLTGGAA
+459 EDDPLSGGAA
-469 LSGSDVLSGKK
+469 
-480 DDPLPG
+480 LPG
-486 SDVLPETKDDP
+486 SDVLPET
-497 LPEGNILSGT
+497 
-507 ENSPLPE
+507 EN
-514 TGDAGRLTGRLC
+514 AGRLTGRLC

-543 EFSMEAE
+543 SFSMEAE

-564 KSTVTKLLCGLYPC
+564 KSTVAKLLCGLYPC
-578 ASGEVLYDDVRL
+578 ASGAVLYDDVRL

-605 DQQIALFGGTVRD
+605 DQQIALFRGTVRD

-666 QRQRLEIARAL
+666 QRQRMEIARAL

-698 QKVMEAVRRRGMTC
+698 QKVMDAVRRRGMTC

-721 IRDADEIIMLER
+721 IRDADEIIMLEC

-759 EAGASPMKQESAEQ
+759 EEGASPIKQESAEQ
-773 ADAQK
+773 ADVQK

>member
-1 MKNIKRVPVVLQ
+1 MENVKRVPVVLQ

-60 AKHGLE
+60 AKHELE

-131 CFQQGEAFER
+131 CFRPGEAFER
-141 TGMPAQTGGFIKK
+141 IGMPAQTGGFIKK
-154 MCRGQKSAFV
+154 MCRGQKAAFV
-164 FIVVLGA
+164 FVIVLGA
-171 AYSLLNGLPP
+171 VYSLLNGLPP

-206 MLAAGVGMFLTG
+206 MLATGTGMLLAGG
-218 SLQVLFARRLQA
+218 LQVLFAKRLQA

-278 LPAFMEVILMLCL
+278 LPALMEVILMLCL

-310 VLQLLAAL
+310 ALQLLAAL

-386 GILPGLMSGLSN
+386 GILPGLMAGLSN

-412 RQTIGTLAAFQA
+412 QQTIGTLAAFQA

-459 EDDPLTGGAA
+459 EDDPLSGGAA
-469 LSGSDVLSGKK
+469 LPETENNPLSG
-480 DDPLPG
+480 G
-486 SDVLPETKDDP
+486 AVLPET
-497 LPEGNILSGT
+497 
-507 ENSPLPE
+507 EN
-514 TGDAGRLTGRLC
+514 AGRLTGRLC

-543 EFSMEAE
+543 NFSMEAE

-564 KSTVTKLLCGLYPC
+564 KSTVAKLLCGLYPC
-578 ASGEVLYDDVRL
+578 ASGAVLYDDVRL

-666 QRQRLEIARAL
+666 QRQRMEIARAL

-698 QKVMEAVRRRGMTC
+698 QKVMDAVRRRGMTC

-721 IRDADEIIMLER
+721 IRDADEIIMLEH

-753 ALLRAD
+753 SLLRAD
-759 EAGASPMKQESAEQ
+759 EEVASPIKQESAEQ
-773 ADAQK
+773 ADVQK

>member
-1 MKNIKRVPVVLQ
+1 MENVKRVPVVLQ

-60 AKHGLE
+60 AKHELE
-66 AKAYKMDPEQI
+66 TKAYKMDPEQI

-95 VLCGFRGTDA
+95 VLCGFRGKDA

-131 CFQQGEAFER
+131 CFRPGEAFER
-141 TGMPAQTGGFIKK
+141 IGMPAQTGGFIKK
-154 MCRGQKSAFV
+154 MCRGQKAAFV
-164 FIVVLGA
+164 FVIVLGA
-171 AYSLLNGLPP
+171 VYSLLNGLPP

-206 MLAAGVGMFLTG
+206 MLVTGTGMLLAGG
-218 SLQVLFARRLQA
+218 LQVLFAKRLQA

-278 LPAFMEVILMLCL
+278 LPALMEVILMLCL

-299 VRMSLVAAVAG
+299 VRMSLVAAAAG
-310 VLQLLAAL
+310 ILQLLAAL
-318 LRARHYG
+318 LRAHHYG

-386 GILPGLMSGLSN
+386 GILPGLMAGLSN

-412 RQTIGTLAAFQA
+412 KQTIGTLAAFQA

-459 EDDPLTGGAA
+459 EDDPLSGGAA
-469 LSGSDVLSGKK
+469 
-480 DDPLPG
+480 LPG
-486 SDVLPETKDDP
+486 SDVLPET
-497 LPEGNILSGT
+497 
-507 ENSPLPE
+507 EN
-514 TGDAGRLTGRLC
+514 AGRLTGRLC

-543 EFSMEAE
+543 NFSMEAE

-564 KSTVTKLLCGLYPC
+564 KSTVAKLLCGLYPC
-578 ASGEVLYDDVRL
+578 ASGAVLYDDVRL
-590 EELDIRLLRRSVAVV
+590 EKLDIRLLRRSVAVV

-666 QRQRLEIARAL
+666 QRQRMEIARAL

-698 QKVMEAVRRRGMTC
+698 QKVMDAVRRRGMTC

-721 IRDADEIIMLER
+721 IRDADEIIMLEC

-759 EAGASPMKQESAEQ
+759 EEGASPIKQESAEQ
-773 ADAQK
+773 ADVQK

>member
-1 MKNIKRVPVVLQ
+1 MENVKRVPVVLQ

-60 AKHGLE
+60 AKHELE

-131 CFQQGEAFER
+131 CFRPGEAFER
-141 TGMPAQTGGFIKK
+141 IGMPAQTGGFIKK
-154 MCRGQKSAFV
+154 MCRGQKAAFV
-164 FIVVLGA
+164 FVIVLGA
-171 AYSLLNGLPP
+171 VYSLLNGLPP

-206 MLAAGVGMFLTG
+206 MLATGTGMLLAGG
-218 SLQVLFARRLQA
+218 LQVLFAKRLQA

-278 LPAFMEVILMLCL
+278 LPALMEVILMLCL

-299 VRMSLVAAVAG
+299 VRMSLVAAAAG
-310 VLQLLAAL
+310 ILQLLAAL

-386 GILPGLMSGLSN
+386 GILPGLMAGLSN

-412 RQTIGTLAAFQA
+412 QQTIGTLAAFQA

-459 EDDPLTGGAA
+459 EDDPLSGGVALPETENDSLPGGAA
-469 LSGSDVLSGKK
+469 L
-480 DDPLPG
+480 
-486 SDVLPETKDDP
+486 
-497 LPEGNILSGT
+497 
-507 ENSPLPE
+507 PE
-514 TGDAGRLTGRLC
+514 TGNTGRLTGRLC

-543 EFSMEAE
+543 SFSMEAE

-564 KSTVTKLLCGLYPC
+564 KSTVAKLLCGLYPC
-578 ASGEVLYDDVRL
+578 ASGAVLYDDVRL

-666 QRQRLEIARAL
+666 QRQRMEIARAL

-698 QKVMEAVRRRGMTC
+698 QKVMDAVRRRGMTC

-721 IRDADEIIMLER
+721 IRDADEIIMLEC

-759 EAGASPMKQESAEQ
+759 EEGASPIKQESAEQ
-773 ADAQK
+773 ADVQK

>member
-1 MKNIKRVPVVLQ
+1 MENVKRVPVVLQ

-60 AKHGLE
+60 AKHELE
-66 AKAYKMDPEQI
+66 TKAYKMDPEQI

-95 VLCGFRGTDA
+95 VLCGFRGKDA

-131 CFQQGEAFER
+131 CFRPGEAFER
-141 TGMPAQTGGFIKK
+141 IGMPAQTGGFIKK
-154 MCRGQKSAFV
+154 MCRGQKAAFV
-164 FIVVLGA
+164 FVIVLGA
-171 AYSLLNGLPP
+171 VYSLLNGLPP

-193 GGSPEWLPALLLA
+193 GGSTEWLPALLLA
-206 MLAAGVGMFLTG
+206 MLVTGTGMLLAGG
-218 SLQVLFARRLQA
+218 LQVLFAKRLQA

-278 LPAFMEVILMLCL
+278 LPALMEVILMLCL

-299 VRMSLVAAVAG
+299 VRMSLVAAAAG
-310 VLQLLAAL
+310 ILQLLAAL
-318 LRARHYG
+318 LRAHHYG

-386 GILPGLMSGLSN
+386 GILPGLMAGLSN

-412 RQTIGTLAAFQA
+412 KQTIGTLAAFQA

-459 EDDPLTGGAA
+459 EDDPLSGGAA
-469 LSGSDVLSGKK
+469 
-480 DDPLPG
+480 LPG
-486 SDVLPETKDDP
+486 SDVLPETENDP
-497 LPEGNILSGT
+497 LSGGAVLPEMENDPLSGGAV
-507 ENSPLPE
+507 LPE
-514 TGDAGRLTGRLC
+514 TENAGRLTGRLC

-543 EFSMEAE
+543 NFSMEAE

-564 KSTVTKLLCGLYPC
+564 KSTVAKLLCGLYPC
-578 ASGEVLYDDVRL
+578 ASGAVLYDDVRL
-590 EELDIRLLRRSVAVV
+590 EKLDIRLLRRSVAVV

-666 QRQRLEIARAL
+666 QRQRMEIARAL

-698 QKVMEAVRRRGMTC
+698 QKVMDAVRRRGMTC

-721 IRDADEIIMLER
+721 IRDADEIIMLEC

-759 EAGASPMKQESAEQ
+759 EEGASPIKQESAEQ
-773 ADAQK
+773 ADVQK

>member
-1 MKNIKRVPVVLQ
+1 
-13 MEAVECGA
+13 
-21 ASLAMIL
+21 
-28 AYYKRFIPLEKMR
+28 
-41 IDCNVTRDGS
+41 
-51 LAKYIVKAA
+51 
-60 AKHGLE
+60 
-66 AKAYKMDPEQI
+66 
-77 RQRQDFPM
+77 M

-131 CFQQGEAFER
+131 CFRPGEAFER
-141 TGMPAQTGGFIKK
+141 IGMPAQTGGFIKK
-154 MCRGQKSAFV
+154 MCRGQKAAFV
-164 FIVVLGA
+164 FVIVLGA
-171 AYSLLNGLPP
+171 VYSLLNGLPP

-206 MLAAGVGMFLTG
+206 MLATGTGMLLAGG
-218 SLQVLFARRLQA
+218 LQVLFAKRLQA

-278 LPAFMEVILMLCL
+278 LPALMEVILMLCL

-310 VLQLLAAL
+310 ILQLLAAL

-386 GILPGLMSGLSN
+386 GILPGLMAGFSN

-412 RQTIGTLAAFQA
+412 QQTIGTLAAFQA

-459 EDDPLTGGAA
+459 EDDPLSGGAA
-469 LSGSDVLSGKK
+469 LPETENDS
-480 DDPLPG
+480 LPG
-486 SDVLPETKDDP
+486 GAALPETENDSLPGGAVLPET
-497 LPEGNILSGT
+497 GNT
-507 ENSPLPE
+507 
-514 TGDAGRLTGRLC
+514 GRLTGRLC

-543 EFSMEAE
+543 SFSMEAE

-564 KSTVTKLLCGLYPC
+564 KSTVAKLLCGLYPC
-578 ASGEVLYDDVRL
+578 ASGAVLYDDVRL

-666 QRQRLEIARAL
+666 QRQRMEIARAL

-698 QKVMEAVRRRGMTC
+698 QKVMDAVRRRGMTC

-759 EAGASPMKQESAEQ
+759 EEGASPIKQESAEQ

>member
-1 MKNIKRVPVVLQ
+1 MENVKRVPVVLQ

-60 AKHGLE
+60 AKHELE

-131 CFQQGEAFER
+131 CFRPGEAFER
-141 TGMPAQTGGFIKK
+141 IGMPAQTGGFIKK
-154 MCRGQKSAFV
+154 MCRGQKAAFV
-164 FIVVLGA
+164 FVIVLGA
-171 AYSLLNGLPP
+171 VYSLLNGLPP

-193 GGSPEWLPALLLA
+193 GGSPEWLPALLFA
-206 MLAAGVGMFLTG
+206 MLATGTGMLLAGG
-218 SLQVLFARRLQA
+218 LQVLFAKRLQA

-278 LPAFMEVILMLCL
+278 LPALMEVILMLCL

-299 VRMSLVAAVAG
+299 VRMSLVAAAAG
-310 VLQLLAAL
+310 ILQLLAAL

-386 GILPGLMSGLSN
+386 GILPGLMAGLSN

-412 RQTIGTLAAFQA
+412 QQTIGTLAAFQA

-459 EDDPLTGGAA
+459 EDDPLSDGAA
-469 LSGSDVLSGKK
+469 
-480 DDPLPG
+480 LPG
-486 SDVLPETKDDP
+486 SDVLPETENGP
-497 LPEGNILSGT
+497 LPGGDV
-507 ENSPLPE
+507 LPE
-514 TGDAGRLTGRLC
+514 TENDPLSGGAALPETENAGRLTGRLC

-543 EFSMEAE
+543 SFSMEAE

-564 KSTVTKLLCGLYPC
+564 KSTVAKLLCGLYPC
-578 ASGEVLYDDVRL
+578 ASGAVLYDDVRL

-666 QRQRLEIARAL
+666 QRQRMEIARAL

-698 QKVMEAVRRRGMTC
+698 QKVMDAVRRRGMTC

-721 IRDADEIIMLER
+721 IRDADEIIMLEC
-733 GVIKERGTHEELMAA
+733 GVIKERGTHKELMAA

-759 EAGASPMKQESAEQ
+759 EEGASPIKQESAEQ
-773 ADAQK
+773 ADVQK

>member
-1 MKNIKRVPVVLQ
+1 

-60 AKHGLE
+60 AKHELE
-66 AKAYKMDPEQI
+66 TKAYKMDPEQI

-95 VLCGFRGTDA
+95 VLCGFRGKDA

-131 CFQQGEAFER
+131 CFRPGEAFER
-141 TGMPAQTGGFIKK
+141 IGMPAQTGGFIKK
-154 MCRGQKSAFV
+154 MCRGQKAAFV
-164 FIVVLGA
+164 FVIVLGA
-171 AYSLLNGLPP
+171 VYSLLNGLPP

-206 MLAAGVGMFLTG
+206 MLVTGTGMLLAGG
-218 SLQVLFARRLQA
+218 LQVLFAKRLQA

-278 LPAFMEVILMLCL
+278 LPALMEVILMLCL

-299 VRMSLVAAVAG
+299 VRMSLVAAAAG
-310 VLQLLAAL
+310 ILQLLAAL
-318 LRARHYG
+318 LRAHHYG

-386 GILPGLMSGLSN
+386 GILPGLMAGFSN

-412 RQTIGTLAAFQA
+412 KQTIGTLAAFQA

-459 EDDPLTGGAA
+459 EDDPLSGGAA
-469 LSGSDVLSGKK
+469 
-480 DDPLPG
+480 LPG
-486 SDVLPETKDDP
+486 SDVLPETENDP
-497 LPEGNILSGT
+497 LSGGAA
-507 ENSPLPE
+507 LPE
-514 TGDAGRLTGRLC
+514 TENAGRLTGRLC

-543 EFSMEAE
+543 SFSMEAE

-564 KSTVTKLLCGLYPC
+564 KSTVAKLLCGLYPC
-578 ASGEVLYDDVRL
+578 ASGAVLYDDVRL

-666 QRQRLEIARAL
+666 QRQRMEIARAL

-698 QKVMEAVRRRGMTC
+698 QKVMDAVRRRGMTC

-721 IRDADEIIMLER
+721 IRDADEIIMLEC

-759 EAGASPMKQESAEQ
+759 EEGASPIKQESAEQ
-773 ADAQK
+773 ADVQK

>member
-1 MKNIKRVPVVLQ
+1 MENVKRVPVVLQ

-60 AKHGLE
+60 AKHELE
-66 AKAYKMDPEQI
+66 TKAYKMDPEQI

-131 CFQQGEAFER
+131 CFRPGEAFER
-141 TGMPAQTGGFIKK
+141 IGMPAQTGGFIKK
-154 MCRGQKSAFV
+154 MCRGQKAAFV
-164 FIVVLGA
+164 FVIVLGA
-171 AYSLLNGLPP
+171 VYSLLNGLPP

-206 MLAAGVGMFLTG
+206 MLVTGTGMLLAGG
-218 SLQVLFARRLQA
+218 LQVLFAKRLQA

-278 LPAFMEVILMLCL
+278 LSALMEVILMFCL

-299 VRMSLVAAVAG
+299 VRMSLVAVAAG
-310 VLQLLAAL
+310 ILQLLAAL

-386 GILPGLMSGLSN
+386 GILPGLMAGLSN

-412 RQTIGTLAAFQA
+412 KQTIGTLAAFQA

-459 EDDPLTGGAA
+459 EDDPLSGGAA
-469 LSGSDVLSGKK
+469 LPETENDS
-480 DDPLPG
+480 LPG
-486 SDVLPETKDDP
+486 GAVLPET
-497 LPEGNILSGT
+497 GNT
-507 ENSPLPE
+507 
-514 TGDAGRLTGRLC
+514 GRLTGRLC

-543 EFSMEAE
+543 SFSMEAE

-564 KSTVTKLLCGLYPC
+564 KSTVAKLLCGLYPC
-578 ASGEVLYDDVRL
+578 ASGAVLYDDVRL

-666 QRQRLEIARAL
+666 QRQRMEIARAL

-698 QKVMEAVRRRGMTC
+698 QKVMDAVRRRGMTC

-721 IRDADEIIMLER
+721 IRDADEIIMLEC

-759 EAGASPMKQESAEQ
+759 EEGASPIKQESAEQ
-773 ADAQK
+773 ADVQK